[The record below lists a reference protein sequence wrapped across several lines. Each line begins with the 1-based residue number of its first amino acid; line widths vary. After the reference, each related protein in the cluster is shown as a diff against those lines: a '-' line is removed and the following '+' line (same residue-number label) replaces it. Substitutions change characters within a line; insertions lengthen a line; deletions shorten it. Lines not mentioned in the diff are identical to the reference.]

1 MCGLFGLL
9 DYQRQLSTDERQN
22 MLNALA
28 IESEIRGKDATGIA
42 YYNKNRLCVQK
53 APFPAHLMQFPFPH
67 KASFIIGHT
76 RAATHGLA
84 KDNSNNH
91 PFVGHANGSFA
102 LAHTGVMVQI
112 LKECKNQRSNSERLV
127 CQQDGTPYHPDS
139 FTQKFQRFLVRNDL
153 PHIRLHDLRHASATL
168 MIEHGVDIK
177 TVQARLGHSDISTTL
192 NIYSHSTE
200 KMNRTAADKLDAVL
214 L

>member
-1 MCGLFGLL
+1 MIENRYFTFT
-9 DYQRQLSTDERQN
+9 RISIK
-22 MLNALA
+22 
-28 IESEIRGKDATGIA
+28 IESAEKYLSQG
-42 YYNKNRLCVQK
+42 
-53 APFPAHLMQFPFPH
+53 
-67 KASFIIGHT
+67 
-76 RAATHGLA
+76 
-84 KDNSNNH
+84 
-91 PFVGHANGSFA
+91 
-102 LAHTGVMVQI
+102 
-112 LKECKNQRSNSERLV
+112 
-127 CQQDGTPYHPDS
+127 GTPYHPDS